1 MDRREII
8 AELRDVIGSY
18 IKEQGLDLVDL
29 VYRYEGKGL
38 FLRILV
44 DKPEGGI
51 SLDDCAYLNNE
62 ISRILDEK
70 NILQERYILE
80 VASPGLDRPLTT
92 KKDFLRCMNKKA
104 RFFLNELVE
113 ERREL
118 EGIINSVDDEAVYID
133 SQGRVIKIPLS
144 KINKAKRVINNI

>member
-1 MDRREII
+1 MDRQEII
-8 AELRDVIGSY
+8 AELRDIIGSY

>member
-113 ERREL
+113 DRREL

>member
-1 MDRREII
+1 MDRQEII
-8 AELRDVIGSY
+8 AELRDIIGSY

-29 VYRYEGKGL
+29 IYRYEGKGL

-44 DKPEGGI
+44 DKPGGGI
-51 SLDDCAYLNNE
+51 TLDACAYINNE

-92 KKDFLRCMNKKA
+92 KNDFLRCMNKKV

-113 ERREL
+113 DRREL
-118 EGIINSVDDEAVYID
+118 EGIINNADDEAVYID

>member
-1 MDRREII
+1 MDRQEII
-8 AELRDVIGSY
+8 AKLRDVIGSY

-29 VYRYEGKGL
+29 VYRYEGRGL

-51 SLDDCAYLNNE
+51 SLDECAHLNNG

-92 KKDFLRCMNKKA
+92 KKDFLRCMNKKV

-113 ERREL
+113 GEREL
-118 EGIINSVDDEAVYID
+118 EGIINNADDEAVYID

-144 KINKAKRVINNI
+144 KINKAKQVINNI

>member
-51 SLDDCAYLNNE
+51 SLDDCAYINNE

>member
-1 MDRREII
+1 MDRQEII
-8 AELRDVIGSY
+8 AKLRDVIGSY

-29 VYRYEGKGL
+29 IYRYEGRGL

-44 DKPEGGI
+44 DKPERGI
-51 SLDDCAYLNNE
+51 SLDDCAYINNE

-92 KKDFLRCMNKKA
+92 GKDFLRSMNRKA
-104 RFFLNELVE
+104 RFFLSELIDGKI
-113 ERREL
+113 EL
-118 EGIINSVDDEAVYID
+118 EGIINNLDDEAVYIA
-133 SQGRVIKIPLS
+133 SQGRIIKIPLS
-144 KINKAKRVINNI
+144 KINRAKQVINNI